1 VKLLLSTFVAGSA
14 LAVAALSGCGHVD
27 PMKGRAADDL
37 PPGPL
42 SALPTTAP
50 ERAPDCIRLDV
61 SRGATEHSAGMT
73 YVRLKFTN
81 PGDSACFVRGYP
93 SLTLKNAS
101 NRQVGDS
108 SRPYVSGGAK
118 DLELA
123 PAETVTADV
132 RFPEPERFA
141 DGACATGA
149 TRLEILIPGASQREY
164 VDDTYTACPGWS
176 VSALHR
182 GSS

>member
-1 VKLLLSTFVAGSA
+1 VRQFVWIVA
-14 LAVAALSGCGHVD
+14 LAAMSVGCGHAD

-42 SALPTTAP
+42 SAIPTDSAD
-50 ERAPDCIRLDV
+50 RAPGCTQLDV
-61 SRGATEHSAGMT
+61 TRGGSERSAGLD
-73 YVRLKFTN
+73 YLRLKFTN
-81 PGDSACFVRGYP
+81 TGEDACFVRGYP
-93 SLTLKNAS
+93 SLTLKNAA

-123 PAETVTADV
+123 PGETVTADV
-132 RFPEPERFA
+132 RFPDPDKFPA
-141 DGACATGA
+141 GTCATG
-149 TRLEILIPGASQREY
+149 TTHIEVLIPGATQREF
-164 VDDTYTACPGWS
+164 VDDSHAACPGWT

>member
-1 VKLLLSTFVAGSA
+1 MRQFVWIVT
-14 LAVAALSGCGHVD
+14 VAALSAGCGHAD

-42 SALPTTAP
+42 SAIPTSSDD
-50 ERAPDCIRLDV
+50 RAPDCGHLDV
-61 SRGATEHSAGMT
+61 SRGASKRSAGLD
-73 YVRLKFTN
+73 YLRLTFTN
-81 PGDSACFVRGYP
+81 ASGAACFVRGYP
-93 SLTLKNAS
+93 SLTLKDAS
-101 NRQVGDS
+101 HRQVGDS

-123 PAETVTADV
+123 PGETVNADV
-132 RFPEPERFA
+132 RFPDPAKFPA
-141 DGACATGA
+141 GTCATGA
-149 TRLEILIPGASQREY
+149 TQLEVLIPGATQRAS
-164 VDDTYTACPGWS
+164 VDDTHAACPGWT

>member
-1 VKLLLSTFVAGSA
+1 MKLFL
-14 LAVAALSGCGHVD
+14 LAVAAVLLAACGHVD
-27 PMKGRAADDL
+27 PMKGQAASDL

-42 SALPTTAP
+42 SAVPTAP
-50 ERAPDCIRLDV
+50 AEHAPKCVTLEVR
-61 SRGATEHSAGMT
+61 RGATDRSPGME
-73 YVRLKFTN
+73 YLRLKFTN
-81 PGDSACFVRGYP
+81 SGDSPCFVHGYP
-93 SLTLKNAS
+93 ALTLKNAS

-123 PAETVTADV
+123 AGETVTADV
-132 RFPEPERFA
+132 RFPDPDRFPA
-141 DGACATGA
+141 GTCVTGA
-149 TRLEILIPGASQREY
+149 VKLEILIPGATQREF
-164 VDDTYTACPGWS
+164 VDDTHAACPGWQ

>member
-1 VKLLLSTFVAGSA
+1 VKRLLWFV
-14 LAVAALSGCGHVD
+14 AVAALATGCGHDD

-42 SALPTTAP
+42 SAIPTSSADD
-50 ERAPDCIRLDV
+50 RAPACTRLEVKRGGSARSGGLEYIRLTFTNT
-61 SRGATEHSAGMT
+61 GAT
-73 YVRLKFTN
+73 
-81 PGDSACFVRGYP
+81 ACFVRGYP
-93 SLTLKNAS
+93 SLTLKDAS

-123 PAETVTADV
+123 PGETVTADV
-132 RFPEPERFA
+132 RFPDPDKFPS
-141 DGACATGA
+141 GSCPTGA
-149 TRLEILIPGASQREY
+149 TRLEILIPGATQRES
-164 VDDTYTACPGWS
+164 VDDTHAACPGWT

>member
-1 VKLLLSTFVAGSA
+1 MKRLLSALCAG
-14 LAVAALSGCGHVD
+14 LVLTGCGHVD

-42 SALPTTAP
+42 SALP
-50 ERAPDCIRLDV
+50 
-61 SRGATEHSAGMT
+61 SSSAGRAEDCTKLSVERGTTERSPGME
-73 YVRLKFTN
+73 YLRLKFTN
-81 PGDSACFVRGYP
+81 DSDTPCFVHGYP
-93 SLTLKNAS
+93 SLTLKDAS

-123 PAETVTADV
+123 AGETVTADV
-132 RFPEPERFA
+132 RFPDPKRFP
-141 DGACATGA
+141 DGACVTGA
-149 TRLEILIPGASQREY
+149 VKLEILIPGATQREF
-164 VDDTYTACPGWS
+164 VDDTHAACPGWQ

>member
-1 VKLLLSTFVAGSA
+1 
-14 LAVAALSGCGHVD
+14 
-27 PMKGRAADDL
+27 MKGRAADDL

-42 SALPTTAP
+42 SAIPTNS
-50 ERAPDCIRLDV
+50 ERAPDCTRLDV
-61 SRGATEHSAGMT
+61 SRGASKRSGGLD
-73 YVRLKFTN
+73 YLRLKFTN
-81 PGDSACFVRGYP
+81 AGEAACFVRGYP
-93 SLTLKNAS
+93 SLTLKDAS

-123 PAETVTADV
+123 PGETVTADV
-132 RFPEPERFA
+132 RFPDPDKFPA
-141 DGACATGA
+141 GTCPTGA
-149 TRLEILIPGASQREY
+149 TQLEVLIPGATQRES
-164 VDDTYTACPGWS
+164 VEDRHAACPGWT

>member
-1 VKLLLSTFVAGSA
+1 LVWII
-14 LAVAALSGCGHVD
+14 AVAAMSAGCGHAD

-42 SALPTTAP
+42 SAIPTSS
-50 ERAPDCIRLDV
+50 ERAPDCTRLDV
-61 SRGATEHSAGMT
+61 SRGASKRSAGLD
-73 YVRLKFTN
+73 YLRLTFTN
-81 PGDSACFVRGYP
+81 ASDAACFVRGYP
-93 SLTLKNAS
+93 SLTLKDAS

-123 PAETVTADV
+123 PGETVSADV
-132 RFPEPERFA
+132 RFPDPDKFPA
-141 DGACATGA
+141 GTCLTGA
-149 TRLEILIPGASQREY
+149 TKLEVLIPGATQRES
-164 VDDTYTACPGWS
+164 VEDTHAACPGWT

>member
-1 VKLLLSTFVAGSA
+1 LIWVI
-14 LAVAALSGCGHVD
+14 AVTVLVGCGHAD

-42 SALPTTAP
+42 SALPTDDGESVPNCTQ
-50 ERAPDCIRLDV
+50 LNV
-61 SRGATEHSAGMT
+61 KRGASEHSAGIE
-73 YVRLKFTN
+73 YLRLKFTN
-81 PGDSACFVRGYP
+81 PGGAACSVRGYP
-93 SLTLKNAS
+93 SLTLKDAS
-101 NRQVGDS
+101 NQQVGDS

-123 PAETVTADV
+123 PGETVTADV
-132 RFPEPERFA
+132 RFPDPDKFPA
-141 DGACATGA
+141 GTCAPGA
-149 TRLEILIPGASQREY
+149 TRIEILIPGATQREF
-164 VDDTYTACPGWS
+164 VDDTHAACPGWT

>member
-1 VKLLLSTFVAGSA
+1 MKLFVSAVLAAVLLA
-14 LAVAALSGCGHVD
+14 GCGHQD

-42 SALPTTAP
+42 SAIPTSSADRTADCTRLTV
-50 ERAPDCIRLDV
+50 ERGTTDR
-61 SRGATEHSAGMT
+61 SAGME
-73 YVRLKFTN
+73 YLRLKFTN
-81 PGDSACFVRGYP
+81 AGDEPCFVHGYP
-93 SLTLKNAS
+93 SLTLKDAS

-123 PAETVTADV
+123 AGETVTADV
-132 RFPEPERFA
+132 RFPDPDKFSA
-141 DGACATGA
+141 GTCATGA
-149 TRLEILIPGASQREY
+149 VKLEILIPGATQREF
-164 VDDTYTACPGWS
+164 VDDTHPACPGWT

>member
-1 VKLLLSTFVAGSA
+1 VRQFVWIVAM
-14 LAVAALSGCGHVD
+14 AALSAGCGHAD

-42 SALPTTAP
+42 SAIPTNSDD
-50 ERAPDCIRLDV
+50 RAPDCTRLDV
-61 SRGATEHSAGMT
+61 TRGSSKQSAGLD
-73 YVRLKFTN
+73 YVQLTFTN
-81 PGDSACFVRGYP
+81 ASDAACFVRGYP
-93 SLTLKNAS
+93 SLTLKDAS
-101 NRQVGDS
+101 KRQVGDS

-123 PAETVTADV
+123 PGETVTADV
-132 RFPEPERFA
+132 RFPDPDKFSA
-141 DGACATGA
+141 GTCATGA
-149 TRLEILIPGASQREY
+149 TKLEVLIPGATQREF
-164 VDDTYTACPGWS
+164 VDDTHAACPGWT